1 MWLFPYFFSWVGI
14 TFILFCYFFSAL
26 VSCQVRWASSMANS
40 YQFTLRESLPLFST
54 KSLQCKLSVPRG
66 SPVHHL
72 NVQTCAPGPWPR
84 QAPKHVC
91 DLSSLN
97 YYLKLS
103 MLRDVPTPKW
113 FIIWICIS
121 SPINSFYLSLFWEI
135 TTLKVSLMLS
145 TTSADSNSFSTLLSL
160 DHTFLCWVIAGGQG
174 YLLQLIQHF

>member
-1 MWLFPYFFSWVGI
+1 MGWHYI
-14 TFILFCYFFSAL
+14 YFILLFFFSAL

-54 KSLQCKLSVPRG
+54 KSLQCKLS
-66 SPVHHL
+66 VHHL

-113 FIIWICIS
+113 FIIWLCIS

-135 TTLKVSLMLS
+135 AALKVSLMLS
-145 TTSADSNSFSTLLSL
+145 TASADSNSFSTLLSL
-160 DHTFLCWVIAGGQG
+160 DHTFLCWVIAGGGGGQG